1 MASAYLSLAKS
12 TPTNAKKFTVSVWVK
27 KAGVSSS
34 SGYYIIDSN
43 GAASGS
49 ECPVAFDGNQKL
61 RFGEYNS
68 GDVFNFICNAVSRDP
83 SGWMHVVVA
92 GDSTQSTSSDRI
104 KIYQNGELQSGTGSY
119 PSQNHDFGLT
129 KGSSSFNIGRWLSG
143 TSRYFDGQMAH
154 FHFVDG
160 TTYTPTTFGE
170 TDATT
175 GIWKPKT
182 DPGISTS
189 NYGNNGFFL
198 KFDNSANMG
207 LDSSGNSNNFTTN
220 GTIIQTKDSPSNVFA
235 KINILDNYY
244 NGQASGSLSVINT
257 KIQTAGSGTETYTL
271 STLGASKGKY
281 YCEMKLVSSTAAHQT
296 RFGIAYA
303 PSNGTADW
311 LGKRAVGWSLRQDG
325 TPTNN
330 NSTISGTFASY
341 TAGDIISMAVDLD
354 NSKLY
359 FRKNNDAWMNSGDPT
374 SGSTGTGA
382 ISITAG
388 ETYLIGIGD
397 ETGGYSVCELN
408 FGDGYFGTT
417 AVASAE
423 NPDDGNGIFEYDV
436 PAGYR
441 ALCTKSINAEEYS

>member
-12 TPTNAKKFTVSVWVK
+12 TPTNAKKFTVSVWVRK
-27 KAGVSSS
+27 SGFSSS

-68 GDVFNFICNAVSRDP
+68 GDVFNFICNAQSRDP
-83 SGWMHVVVA
+83 NGWMHVVVT

-119 PSQNHDFGLT
+119 PSLNHDFGLT

-220 GTIIQTKDSPSNVFA
+220 GTIIQTKDTPSNVFA
-235 KINILDNYY
+235 TINPLDNFYQ
-244 NGQASGSLSVINT
+244 NNTFSNVNNTVASHSSSYSCCLSSLGV
-257 KIQTAGSGTETYTL
+257 
-271 STLGASKGKY
+271 SKGKY
-281 YCEMKLVSSTAAHQT
+281 YVEAKVSALTAAIFGVTGKSPTSTGNNLGTSGFGIGVGENGRLRQEGVNTDSWSSTYTTNDILQIALDLDNNKFYFGINGTYQNSANPSTGSNGVTILAPSSTAT
-296 RFGIAYA
+296 GLYFFGF
-303 PSNGTADW
+303 SD
-311 LGKRAVGWSLRQDG
+311 
-325 TPTNN
+325 N
-330 NSTISGTFASY
+330 NSTG
-341 TAGDIISMAVDLD
+341 
-354 NSKLY
+354 
-359 FRKNNDAWMNSGDPT
+359 
-374 SGSTGTGA
+374 GSTLQ
-382 ISITAG
+382 
-388 ETYLIGIGD
+388 Y
-397 ETGGYSVCELN
+397 N
-408 FGDGYFGTT
+408 FGQGFFGTT
-417 AVASAE
+417 AVASAQT
-423 NPDDGNGIFEYDV
+423 PDDGVGIFEYD
-436 PAGYR
+436 PPTGYR
-441 ALCTKSINAEEYS
+441 ALCTKSLNAQEYS